1 MERGGLLCQGEPGLN
16 VSSPTSY
23 LTSPGQILIVL
34 VINEVNHTNCPALAF
49 CLLVLEELRHTTL
62 RSLSAMFSGQAR
74 VEVFFPRLR
83 VNPVALFLVYFNCIE
98 HLTAKRIL
106 RLWAHKLS
114 RGLTLKEH
122 TD

>member
-1 MERGGLLCQGEPGLN
+1 MERGGGLLCQGEPGLN

-23 LTSPGQILIVL
+23 LTSPGQILILL

-74 VEVFFPRLR
+74 VEVFFPQWRTG
-83 VNPVALFLVYFNCIE
+83 VPGCTSKGEPCGSVP
-98 HLTAKRIL
+98 
-106 RLWAHKLS
+106 
-114 RGLTLKEH
+114 GLLQLH
-122 TD
+122 